1 MKALNQMRMMVIVG
15 AMIIVALVVFSA
27 ASSVVHK
34 SHTMNKRTEIIE
46 VINNQ

>member
-27 ASSVVHK
+27 ASSAVHK
-34 SHTMNKRTEIIE
+34 NHLMSKQAEIIE
-46 VINNQ
+46 TIND